1 MTQGLLDF
9 FVLEAGEYTEQLDGA
24 LAKASGNLPDLDV
37 FTRNARAL
45 RGSATMA
52 RVDGIAKVATGLERL
67 GRGLR
72 DGSLKWT
79 PQLRAAIIAAI
90 DDVKILVHAARTWG
104 KAEDDRAAARSAE
117 LDTLAPAFSRRSV
130 VTPMLAIG
138 SGVWMAAETADIA
151 AGLRRWADQ
160 GGAFDTL
167 GETVRRIRGLRGIA
181 ALADLPPLKDV
192 IDTIDDAAK
201 TLELGA
207 VPSDAHRNLFRTAA
221 DLLREASDA
230 IQNNRPPNALSPA
243 VAAFNAAASL
253 LIAGSEDKDYV
264 VPIAALFPDGG
275 GDHVVHAEPNP
286 PTTSS
291 QRFRMEVVSQAE
303 HLRRLIA
310 DARRATDGP
319 SKQRV
324 ASDLKSGTLALQRAA
339 ESFGETATARAAQG
353 LVQAA
358 AALETPALDAL
369 DALALS
375 LSTGRASQPTP
386 GLPTSVVAPPADAPT
401 LVIPAPVATP
411 PVAVTS
417 AAPTPVA
424 PVRSVESRRT
434 TPSLAP
440 TPYMPMAA
448 ISRAT
453 GAFVVPAPS
462 GASLQ
467 HALES
472 GLSGLARL
480 NDEPMAE
487 PAHVDEDDGVVPI
500 QDLLYRGKAALARA
514 IVVGES
520 IKVGGMAP
528 DQDALTELFDLL
540 ELATSE

>member
-90 DDVKILVHAARTWG
+90 DDVKLLVHAARTWG
-104 KAEDDRAAARSAE
+104 KPEDDRAAARVAE

-207 VPSDAHRNLFRTAA
+207 VPSDSHRYLFRTAA

-230 IQNNRPPNALSPA
+230 VQNNRPPNALSPA

-275 GDHVVHAEPNP
+275 GDHVVYAEPNP
-286 PTTSS
+286 PTTPS

-303 HLRRLIA
+303 HLRRLVS

-324 ASDLKSGTLALQRAA
+324 AIDLKSGTLALQRAA
-339 ESFGETATARAAQG
+339 ESFGEAATARAAQG

-358 AALETPALDAL
+358 AALEAPALDAL
-369 DALALS
+369 DALAVS
-375 LSTGRASQPTP
+375 LSTGRAAQPTP
-386 GLPTSVVAPPADAPT
+386 IWPSSAVAPPA
-401 LVIPAPVATP
+401 VISPQVPAATPVA
-411 PVAVTS
+411 A
-417 AAPTPVA
+417 TPVA
-424 PVRSVESRRT
+424 PVRTVETPRA

-440 TPYMPMAA
+440 TPYIPMAA

-453 GAFVVPAPS
+453 GAFVVPAPT

-472 GLSGLARL
+472 GLSGLAKL

-514 IVVGES
+514 IVVGET
-520 IKVGGMAP
+520 IKVGGTPP
-528 DQDALTELFDLL
+528 DQDALAELFDLL